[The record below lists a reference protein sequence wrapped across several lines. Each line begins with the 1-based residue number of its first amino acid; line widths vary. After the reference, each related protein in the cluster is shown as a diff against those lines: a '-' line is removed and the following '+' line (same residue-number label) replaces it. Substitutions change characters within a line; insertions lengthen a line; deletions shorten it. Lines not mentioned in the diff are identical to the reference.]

1 MKPNQIL
8 CQVVSSRSFSS
19 VGAESLPCC
28 NTTLFRPQLAAAF
41 LLSLV
46 TVACGPRHR
55 VCNQTEVDSLRARTV
70 GVVREVRKAYPEI
83 GPAVVDT
90 TKDPCGS
97 GKVYQVNYGTEEQKG
112 EIESIAARYPLLKGR
127 VRYRNW

>member
-1 MKPNQIL
+1 MKLDQML
-8 CQVVSSRSFSS
+8 CQVVSTRSFSS
-19 VGAESLPCC
+19 VEAESLPCC
-28 NTTLFRPQLAAAF
+28 NISLFRPQLAAAC
-41 LLSLV
+41 LLSLM

-70 GVVREVRKAYPEI
+70 GFVSEVRKAYPEI

-97 GKVYQVNYGTEEQKG
+97 GKVYQINYGTEKQKG